1 VNGETVKDAR
11 ELARTIGGL
20 APGNSVKLDVLHKG
34 QSKVVNLTLGQ
45 LPNSVE
51 AKADTD
57 DDNGDKGSTT
67 RGTDVP
73 KLGLTVAPANS
84 VAGAGKDGVVVTE
97 VDPKSAAADRGFKEG
112 DVILEVAGKSVTT
125 AGDVRD
131 AIKAAA
137 SDNKNSVLMRVKSG
151 GSSRFVAVPLAKG

>member
-1 VNGETVKDAR
+1 MHLNKPKEVLFLPENKCIAGLAVLNGELFVVRDKS
-11 ELARTIGGL
+11 L
-20 APGNSVKLDVLHKG
+20 
-34 QSKVVNLTLGQ
+34 KV
-45 LPNSVE
+45 

-57 DDNGDKGSTT
+57 KDDKAGASK
-67 RGTDVP
+67 GTDVP

-97 VDPKSAAADRGFKEG
+97 VDPKSAAAERGFKEG

-125 AGDVRD
+125 AGDVRE
-131 AIKAAA
+131 AVNAAR